1 MKSTVLKRLSRDL
14 THTSLPLSGIVVVL
28 FCTAAPQLAFSQQA
42 LQEGKVNPMGR
53 WVEYVEANYQGEAIR
68 IHLRTGYE
76 RAVVFPEPVRQLLP
90 DQQLPGCE
98 VLINDNVVAFYPE
111 KNLERTNMVFTGE
124 LTGVRYEIIVRA
136 SSSGIR
142 KPLRING

>member
-1 MKSTVLKRLSRDL
+1 
-14 THTSLPLSGIVVVL
+14 
-28 FCTAAPQLAFSQQA
+28 
-42 LQEGKVNPMGR
+42 MGR